1 MKYLEITTRDT
12 RYVYPTGRIRGLEKY
27 LLKNT
32 DFARIKEAKDFKE
45 SFQNLVRF
53 YPYSESMKICKFPE
67 DFERGLDE
75 EWKRT
80 YLELLSF
87 VPEPELIEL
96 FWLEQDFHNMKV
108 LFKLYAQKKLPQEID
123 KIRYLS
129 PSGTLSVDILIK
141 AIAKEDFFYLP
152 SFLKDVIK
160 QTMVMIEKG
169 VSAREIEIFLDR
181 VYIERFHLGLISYND
196 DFLVELGKRIIDSLN
211 IKNFLRIKLWKRE
224 DEGKLLEEIIID
236 GGSIAKKLMVKLAG
250 EPVDSLVSAI
260 KGSEYALFIQKALE
274 EWREK
279 SSLFILEKSL
289 DEILLDFTHKG
300 FYITFGREPLINY
313 IMIKRLEIKKLRSLL
328 RARRACFSSSQIEEV
343 GL

>member
-45 SFQNLVRF
+45 GFQNLVRF
-53 YPYSESMKICKFPE
+53 YPYSESMKVCKFPE

-96 FWLEQDFHNMKV
+96 FWLEQDLHNMKV

-129 PSGTLSVDILIK
+129 PSGTLSVDVLIK
-141 AIAKEDFFYLP
+141 AITKEDFFYLP

-160 QTMVMIEKG
+160 QTMVLIEKG

-274 EWREK
+274 EWQADRT
-279 SSLFILEKSL
+279 LFTLDRALERIILN
-289 DEILLDFTHKG
+289 FTYQG
-300 FYITFGREPLINY
+300 FYITFGREPLVNY
-313 IMIKRLEIKKLRSLL
+313 IFLKKSEIDTLRSIL
-328 RARRACFSSSQIEEV
+328 RAKRIGLSIEQMEKI